1 MSNIDIYL
9 LDNLNNTK
17 EEVNIKKPNTYQ
29 ELLNQIKQ
37 KFKTLPEQFDIFIYN
52 ENNAQIL
59 IDNEN
64 KYKTTDNILFI
75 REKKKI
81 NLVQSL
87 FQINYNKL
95 PESKQEKLDEKYN
108 CILCSII
115 IKNENPYLCY
125 KCQKIFH
132 EKCLKDWDNKCK
144 SLNKNLTCPNCRNE
158 LPLDEW
164 NKKID
169 YEENRKDFANLLDQ
183 LNKLSD
189 NAAKGNE
196 IINKY
201 DSSIEI
207 KESFRNMIN
216 KVNTLHNLLNLEE
229 NNKLNELINSN
240 ILEFANFNIG
250 EISNLINDELDNF
263 IKQIKIM
270 KNIGNNNDNI
280 IKNEEKNEEKN
291 EIKNEEKNE
300 EKNIN
305 QIIDEEEK
313 KEQNNEFKN
322 EIKLTYYVKSNG
334 IYPIFGGKFCENN
347 KSNII
352 LKINDIKESNL
363 CQKCY
368 LQTGENKIIMKIKD
382 INLLDVSYMLCG
394 CSFITN
400 IDDLRYLDVKNAKDL
415 SFLLSGCSEITNIDS
430 LKNWD
435 VSNCTNFSCM
445 FFGCSS
451 LSDIK
456 PLRNWNVSNGITF
469 QSMFH
474 GCWKLKDLK
483 PLENWDVAKSKNL
496 SFMFCGCESLS
507 ETQPLEKW
515 NVSKMCNYEYMFK
528 RCSPNIDVG
537 PLVKNSFNKRKF
549 K

>member
-17 EEVNIKKPNTYQ
+17 EEVNICKPNTYQ
-29 ELLNQIKQ
+29 ELLNQMKQ

-52 ENNAQIL
+52 ENNKQIL
-59 IDNEN
+59 IDNEE
-64 KYKTTDNILFI
+64 KYKSTNNMLFI

-81 NLVQSL
+81 NLEQSL

-108 CILCSII
+108 CILCAII
-115 IKNENPYLCY
+115 IKKENPYLCY

-132 EKCLKDWDNKCK
+132 EKCLKDWENKCK
-144 SLNKNLTCPNCRNE
+144 SLNRNFTCPNCRNE

-164 NKKID
+164 NKKIG

-189 NAAKGNE
+189 NSSKGNG
-196 IINKY
+196 IIKNY
-201 DSSIEI
+201 DLSIEKSMEI
-207 KESFRNMIN
+207 KEEYKNILD
-216 KVNTLHNLLNLEE
+216 KVNTLHNLLNLEK
-229 NNKLNELINSN
+229 NNKLNELVNSHN
-240 ILEFANFNIG
+240 LEFENFDIV
-250 EISNLINDELDNF
+250 EISNVINYELDNF
-263 IKQIKIM
+263 IRQIKIM
-270 KNIGNNNDNI
+270 KNEGNNNDNI
-280 IKNEEKNEEKN
+280 KKI
-291 EIKNEEKNE
+291 
-300 EKNIN
+300 IN
-305 QIIDEEEK
+305 QIIKKEK
-313 KEQNNEFKN
+313 KNEINNENKN

-334 IYPIFGGKFCENN
+334 IYCIFGGKFCENN

-352 LKINDIKESNL
+352 LNINNETKSL
-363 CQKCY
+363 TQTSY
-368 LQTGENKIIMKIKD
+368 LQAGNNKIIMQIKD
-382 INLLDVSYMLCG
+382 INILDASYMFCG
-394 CSFITN
+394 CSSLTN
-400 IDDLRYLDVKNAKDL
+400 FDDLKYLDVKNSKDL
-415 SFLLSGCSEITNIDS
+415 SFLFSGCSEISNIDS

-445 FFGCSS
+445 FFGCTS
-451 LSDIK
+451 LSDIN
-456 PLRNWNVSNGITF
+456 PLRNWNVSNGIIF

-474 GCWKLKDLK
+474 GCSKLTDLK
-483 PLENWDVAKSKNL
+483 PLENWDVTKSKNL

-537 PLVKNSFNKRKF
+537 PLVKNSFNRRKF